1 MYYTGIDLHKKTSF
15 ITTIDER
22 GQVVKRAN
30 LKNVTNEILNYFDD
44 LVDDTRVV
52 IESMSSW
59 YWLYDLLTEK
69 GLKVTISNPVKTKA
83 IASAKIKN
91 DKVDSHMLAQLLRAD
106 LIPESHVSSID
117 TRKLK
122 ELLRHRSRLVRDT
135 GRMKNRI
142 HALLMKNNLQQP
154 CSDLFGKKGLSFLY
168 EDIDLP
174 DYHCEQLKTYLSLY
188 ESIKTEVDHLTKRIY
203 SMAKIDP
210 VANLLTTIPGIGP
223 LVAMIIVAE
232 VEDIKRFPSYQ
243 NLSSYAGLVPSLDSS
258 GSKEKTGHITK
269 QGSPYLRTALVESA
283 QVIARLKS
291 CRLNIF
297 FRKRIIRSG
306 YAKAVTATAHK
317 ILQIVYYVW
326 KNQTPY
332 LEEYNGCG

>member
-30 LKNVTNEILNYFDD
+30 LKNVTNEIIKYFDD

-69 GLKVTISNPVKTKA
+69 GLKVIISNPVKTKA

-106 LIPESHVSSID
+106 LIPESHVSSME

-122 ELLRHRSRLVRDT
+122 ELLRHRSRLVRDA

-154 CSDLFGKKGLSFLY
+154 CSDLFGKQGLAFLY
-168 EDIDLP
+168 DDIELP
-174 DYHCEQLKTYLSLY
+174 DYHREQLKTYLFLY
-188 ESIKTEVDHLTKRIY
+188 EGIKTEVDHLTKRIY
-203 SMAKIDP
+203 AMAKAHPI
-210 VANLLTTIPGIGP
+210 ANLLTTIPGIGP

-258 GSKEKTGHITK
+258 GSKERMGRITK

-291 CRLNIF
+291 CRLNETFAQLTSLFLCLVNFISKF
-297 FRKRIIRSG
+297 
-306 YAKAVTATAHK
+306 
-317 ILQIVYYVW
+317 LCL
-326 KNQTPY
+326 NQPQK
-332 LEEYNGCG
+332 